1 MAQVTV
7 FVDDVV
13 EGRLPP
19 LCVKEGI
26 PTEDRLTVHDAVGGS
41 RLGFAWLLLLL
52 GPLGWICLFIIAIVL
67 PSTRSVTGRLPFSE
81 FAYRRLVIAQR
92 MRRIWIGA
100 TVVTGVLGF
109 VVLVL
114 SSGSSASVATS
125 VALGAVALG
134 SLVKAGLESR
144 QARLA
149 LVQLQLDGS
158 GRWVTIYGVHPDFAS
173 AVALQSQT
181 PMAASREVTG

>member
-26 PTEDRLTVHDAVGGS
+26 PTEDRLTVHDAAGP
-41 RLGFAWLLLLL
+41 RIGFAWLLLLL
-52 GPLGWICLFIIAIVL
+52 GPIGWICLFIIAMVL

-81 FAYRRLVIAQR
+81 FAYRRLVVAQR

-100 TVVTGVLGF
+100 AAGTGVLGF

-114 SSGSSASVATS
+114 SSGSPATVATAL
-125 VALGAVALG
+125 VLGAAALG
-134 SLVKAGLESR
+134 SLIKAGLESR
-144 QARLA
+144 HARLA
-149 LVQLQLDGS
+149 LVRLELDGS
-158 GRWVTIYGVHPDFAS
+158 GRWVTMYGVHPDFAS
-173 AVALQSQT
+173 AVAMGSMMQS
-181 PMAASREVTG
+181 SRSHEVTG

>member
-26 PTEDRLTVHDAVGGS
+26 PTADRLTVHDAAGS
-41 RLGFAWLLLLL
+41 RIGFAWLLLLL
-52 GPLGWICLFIIAIVL
+52 GPIGWICLFIIAVVL

-81 FAYRRLVIAQR
+81 FAYRRLVVAQR
-92 MRRIWIGA
+92 MRRIWIGVA
-100 TVVTGVLGF
+100 VGTGVLAF

-114 SSGSSASVATS
+114 SSGAPATAATA
-125 VALGAVALG
+125 VALGAAAAISV
-134 SLVKAGLESR
+134 VKAGMESR

-149 LVQLQLDGS
+149 LVRLELDGS
-158 GRWVTIYGVHPDFAS
+158 GRWVTMYGVHPDFAS
-173 AVALQSQT
+173 AVALQSMT
-181 PMAASREVTG
+181 RSPRSHEVTG